1 MNYIKVRK
9 QIEEKIE
16 KERDEKKT
24 EQHFQNLQDLGVP
37 VL

>member
-1 MNYIKVRK
+1 MNYTKVRK

-16 KERDEKKT
+16 EERDEKKT